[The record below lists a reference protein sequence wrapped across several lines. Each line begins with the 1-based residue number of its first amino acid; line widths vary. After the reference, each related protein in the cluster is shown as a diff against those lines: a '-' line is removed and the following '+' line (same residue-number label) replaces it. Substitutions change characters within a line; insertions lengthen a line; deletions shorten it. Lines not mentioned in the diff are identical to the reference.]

1 MGLQSTT
8 PAIPAKAGGKRG
20 AFKTFGIP
28 AIAAFVGLALGTGAG
43 SSGAQSELDEF
54 RASEET
60 MSRQIASFEAKS
72 KESDASL
79 RELSAEREASN
90 KVLKERESEIQDLT
104 AQKAALEQ
112 KARELEQQVTA
123 ANQLASEA
131 QARAEAQ
138 AEPVPF
144 AAPQQAGSGAA
155 PAYFAN
161 CTAAREAGA
170 APVYA
175 GDPGYGRHLDRDGD
189 GVGCE

>member
-1 MGLQSTT
+1 MR
-8 PAIPAKAGGKRG
+8 PERVRG
-20 AFKTFGIP
+20 EQIHWGFSQLRPQFP
-28 AIAAFVGLALGTGAG
+28 PRLAG
-43 SSGAQSELDEF
+43 SGAH
-54 RASEET
+54 
-60 MSRQIASFEAKS
+60 SRP
-72 KESDASL
+72 
-79 RELSAEREASN
+79 SAEREASN
-90 KVLKERESEIQDLT
+90 KALKERESEIRDLT

>member
-1 MGLQSTT
+1 MGLQPTT

-43 SSGAQSELDEF
+43 SSGAQS
-54 RASEET
+54 
-60 MSRQIASFEAKS
+60 
-72 KESDASL
+72 DASL

-90 KVLKERESEIQDLT
+90 KALKERESEIRDLT